1 MLPQL
6 QWCSDLGAHCA
17 GEKYD
22 YGQLTLLLACT
33 SLGGAASSPLLAF
46 PAVIASLYI
55 FFIAIAFRCRFA
67 INRSLYGMCILA
79 GTRDEFDLGY

>member
-1 MLPQL
+1 
-6 QWCSDLGAHCA
+6 
-17 GEKYD
+17 
-22 YGQLTLLLACT
+22 LART

-46 PAVIASLYI
+46 PAVIASLCI

-67 INRSLYGMCILA
+67 INRSLYGMRILA